1 MRITNRMINDTVFR
15 NTAAHLE
22 KLSGLQDKLASGK
35 AITKPS
41 DDPAAV
47 NQSMLLRNTLSDQ
60 TQYIKNIDLVTSWLD
75 TADQT
80 LGDASSVMHRARELA
95 VQGSS
100 DTLTPAAR
108 TSIGKEIRQL
118 KEQLRGIS
126 NTQLAGRYIFA
137 GSQTLTEPYP
147 PFNPLDNPRLYPPTA
162 VYPTPAA
169 ANLDSTS
176 ELIAEIGPS
185 QTVAYNVTGTNA
197 FGATTDPD
205 GAFQVLEDLASA
217 LDTNDTPNISLQIAR
232 IDTRLDAISS
242 ERADVGGKRNRV
254 TLLQDRYNATE
265 VSLKDLLSRNEDVDM
280 PKIVS
285 DMTLSQQVF
294 QASLSAGAK
303 IIQPTLMDFLR

>member
-15 NTAAHLE
+15 NTSAHLD

-60 TQYIKNIDLVTSWLD
+60 QQYVKNIDLVTSWLD

-80 LGDASSVMHRARELA
+80 MGDATSVMQRARELA

-100 DTLTPAAR
+100 DTLTPNAR
-108 TSIGKEIRQL
+108 TSIAKEIRQL
-118 KEQLRGIS
+118 QEQMRGIA
-126 NTQLAGRYIFA
+126 NTQLAGRYLFA

-147 PFNPLDNPRLYPPTA
+147 SFNAIANPPAYPPPA
-162 VYPTPAA
+162 VYATPAPA
-169 ANLDSTS
+169 RLNSTS
-176 ELIAEIGPS
+176 SLLAEIGPG
-185 QTVAYNVTGTNA
+185 QTVEYNVTGTNA
-197 FGATTDPD
+197 FGATTAPD
-205 GAFQVLEDLASA
+205 SAFQVLEDLASA
-217 LDTNDTPNISLQIAR
+217 LDTNDTVNISAQITR
-232 IDTRLDAISS
+232 IDDRLDAISS
-242 ERADVGGKRNRV
+242 QRADVGGKRNRV

-285 DMTLSQQVF
+285 EMTLSQQVF